1 MRKIPKPY
9 AAAKFDVPA
18 TKTVDAKLVLAGLLF
33 GAGWGISGMC
43 PGPALV
49 AAVATPLSPILAYVG
64 AMMGGF
70 WLQGLLTPGNKPA
83 PKAATQ

>member
-1 MRKIPKPY
+1 MKKIPKPY
-9 AAAKFDVPA
+9 AAEKFDVPA
-18 TKTVDAKLVLAGLLF
+18 ANTIDPKLVLGGVLF

-49 AAVATPLSPILAYVG
+49 AAVATPLSPILAYVV

-70 WLQGLLTPGNKPA
+70 WLQGLLTPGSKPA